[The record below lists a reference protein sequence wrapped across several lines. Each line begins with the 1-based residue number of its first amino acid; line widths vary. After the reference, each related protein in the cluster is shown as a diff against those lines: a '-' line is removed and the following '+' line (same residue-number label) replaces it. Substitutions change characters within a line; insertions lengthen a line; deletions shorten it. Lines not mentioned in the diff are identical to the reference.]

1 MKKLKMLCMA
11 AALMAGYTTYAQE
24 NVKVSGFVQSGY
36 TADDNENVNNTFY
49 IKRARMSLSGN
60 LLKEGEKKVDWK
72 MQVDFA
78 SSPKLIDLF
87 VKYAFN
93 DHIGIQLGQAKTP
106 LSYENS
112 EYSPVKLEMIDYSL
126 VVRNLA
132 MSYGCTGRDLGV
144 QLFGKFLPQDGYS
157 LITYQ
162 AGLFN
167 GNGINSINNSDDN
180 QGKDFIGRIMVN
192 PFKELTLSAYNLS
205 RMGESKNPYN
215 FARTGFGANYDTE
228 SLYGR
233 VEYMSGYANG
243 LQQTGAYALAGYK
256 FNESLNAG
264 IRYDY
269 YTANVDGKAKSD
281 HITAGVSY
289 YPVKNLRLQA
299 NYIFKMETDAT
310 SKTTNTNG
318 VSFLATIVY

>member
-132 MSYGCTGRDLGV
+132 MSNGCTGRDLGV

-167 GNGINSINNSDDN
+167 GNGINKSDDN